1 VLGLGAGSGGE
12 EIGARAAA
20 AADAFAQAMDD
31 DLNVPEAVGHLFG
44 AIRDLNRLLDAVTPS
59 AEVRQQLIDLVA
71 EADDVLGVL
80 PLVDRERAR
89 SALSPEEEGLLARR
103 VAARAAR
110 DFAESDRMRA
120 QLLERGIMVEDTAQ
134 GQRWK
139 RA

>member
-1 VLGLGAGSGGE
+1 
-12 EIGARAAA
+12 
-20 AADAFAQAMDD
+20 MDD

-59 AEVRQQLIDLVA
+59 AAVRQRLIDLVE

-80 PLVDRERAR
+80 SLVDRERAV
-89 SALSPEEEGLLARR
+89 SALLPEDEDLLARR

-110 DFAESDRMRA
+110 DFAESDRIRA
-120 QLLERGIMVEDTAQ
+120 LLLERGIMVEDTAQ

>member
-1 VLGLGAGSGGE
+1 
-12 EIGARAAA
+12 
-20 AADAFAQAMDD
+20 
-31 DLNVPEAVGHLFG
+31 
-44 AIRDLNRLLDAVTPS
+44 
-59 AEVRQQLIDLVA
+59 
-71 EADDVLGVL
+71 VL

-110 DFAESDRMRA
+110 DFAGSDRMRA